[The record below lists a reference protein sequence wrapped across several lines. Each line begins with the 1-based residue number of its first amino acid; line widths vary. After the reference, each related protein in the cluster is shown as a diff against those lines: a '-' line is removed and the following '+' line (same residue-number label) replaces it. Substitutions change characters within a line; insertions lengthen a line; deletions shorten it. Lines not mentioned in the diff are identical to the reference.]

1 MERLEEILAAN
12 KAFVAH
18 GKHDYTEEDI
28 AASKLPKKKMAIFT
42 CMDTRLTEILEPAM
56 GIQRGDAKIIR
67 TVGNYLTGEF
77 DAVIRSLMV
86 AIYELGVEEIFVVG
100 HYECGM
106 AKTTADSLAAAMRAH
121 GVSECAIAK
130 IHGELEVWANAFRDP
145 VENVKDA
152 VAKIASNPY
161 IPKKIKVH
169 GLMIHPR
176 TGKLDV
182 IQTAS
187 DTSDNSTLREMAD

>member
-1 MERLEEILAAN
+1 MDRLEEILAAN

-130 IHGELEVWANAFRDP
+130 IHGELEVWANA
-145 VENVKDA
+145 
-152 VAKIASNPY
+152 KITSNPY
-161 IPKKIKVH
+161 IPKNIKVH

-187 DTSDNSTLREMAD
+187 DDSTLRKIAD

>member
-1 MERLEEILAAN
+1 
-12 KAFVAH
+12 
-18 GKHDYTEEDI
+18 
-28 AASKLPKKKMAIFT
+28 
-42 CMDTRLTEILEPAM
+42 
-56 GIQRGDAKIIR
+56 
-67 TVGNYLTGEF
+67 
-77 DAVIRSLMV
+77 
-86 AIYELGVEEIFVVG
+86 
-100 HYECGM
+100 M

-121 GVSECAIAK
+121 GVNEHAIDK
-130 IHGELEVWANAFRDP
+130 IHGELEAWANAFRDP